1 MNRLQNVSKKRN
13 YFVTINDPGR
23 IPEKEIIRKIQYD
36 HPLFS
41 MGSVMAQEKFTELNT
56 ESNIHFVGAYFRYGF
71 HEDGIESSVRL
82 AELILGENPWKSI

>member
-1 MNRLQNVSKKRN
+1 
-13 YFVTINDPGR
+13 
-23 IPEKEIIRKIQYD
+23 
-36 HPLFS
+36 